1 MDSDKGQL
9 VFTLRPEGR
18 SCIQISRCC
27 SGEDGVP
34 TGKTPPKN
42 TSILEGSGRRC
53 DQSEMGLIGGRA
65 ALHAM
70 TQSIRPLF
78 MMQSVRASEAFLI
91 MNALRD
97 ATLGC
102 RSKRLQRLPTEM
114 VVQMRGHAERRRDGE
129 LIGSLL
135 AGICDPGLMESS
147 RRTIS
152 SSAILLIL
160 LRWYGMTCAR

>member
-1 MDSDKGQL
+1 MDSDKRQL
-9 VFTLRPEGR
+9 VFTLKPEGR
-18 SCIQISRCC
+18 SCTQISRCC

-42 TSILEGSGRRC
+42 TSILEGSGRPC

-102 RSKRLQRLPTEM
+102 RSKRLQR
-114 VVQMRGHAERRRDGE
+114 R
-129 LIGSLL
+129 SLEIYL
-135 AGICDPGLMESS
+135 D
-147 RRTIS
+147 
-152 SSAILLIL
+152 
-160 LRWYGMTCAR
+160 